1 MEQKTVAKW
10 SEEQSE
16 ISARRSILKKRN
28 HQLREMALRDWE
40 KDEERLAELER
51 VQGFSSGIT

>member
-16 ISARRSILKKRN
+16 ISARRVILKKRN

-40 KDEERLAELER
+40 KDEER